1 MPAPIGR
8 SRADKG
14 LPRPYRRI
22 PLAVR
27 FWAKVQKTDG
37 CWLWTGGLKV
47 AGYGGFYTDRRGRS
61 VLAHRVAWELTNGPI
76 PPGLDCLHKCDIPAC
91 VRPDHL
97 FLGTHADNM
106 ADAAHKGRFN
116 WARQLYTRIV
126 ELENKVT
133 RLQSLLKGGGSPNG
147 NASIE

>member
-14 LPRPYRRI
+14 IPRPYRRI

-76 PPGLDCLHKCDIPAC
+76 PEGLDCLHTCDTPSC

-106 ADAAHKGRFN
+106 QDAARKGKFQ
-116 WARQLYTRIV
+116 WAERRQARLDTLERLIV
-126 ELENKVT
+126 Q
-133 RLQSLLKGGGSPNG
+133 LQPVLWRT
-147 NASIE
+147 